1 MPLLKSNLETA
12 IKGAFKSGTAGGGEE
27 DVAKALADAIHTYV
41 SAADVTTPVT
51 TVVSGVVAG
60 GGGAPAVWVS
70 GSGSGTCKGTLS

>member
-51 TVVSGVVAG
+51 TVVSG
-60 GGGAPAVWVS
+60 APAVWVS